1 MLVFGSLSYI
11 FVPAKALRKYK
22 LTKMIDVVAE
32 DCSKSVAVQKND
44 DYNWA
49 MIDKVQ
55 ILIDLQ
61 VYA

>member
-11 FVPAKALRKYK
+11 FVPAKALRKHK